1 MWLHAVPRHHV
12 QTKGGEEEVSD
23 NREYLAL
30 GFVLGI
36 LLGGSVVSLLYRPT
50 ESFGV
55 ADLPLG
61 FHLANG
67 AWLTVGQN
75 IVCYGHVYASSFMF
89 SDGFTVT
96 LLGPVVLYEDY
107 TVEGA
112 DSLTAFLIS
121 RGVPFTVLY
130 GEEPSWHS
138 SHGGG

>member
-1 MWLHAVPRHHV
+1 VEPGKNKN
-12 QTKGGEEEVSD
+12 TGGKGKMRND
-23 NREYLAL
+23 REYLAL
-30 GFVLGI
+30 VFVLGI
-36 LLGGSVVSLLYRPT
+36 LLGGSVVSLRYRPT

-55 ADLPLG
+55 ADLPPG

-89 SDGFTVT
+89 IDGYTVT

-107 TVEGA
+107 AVSSA